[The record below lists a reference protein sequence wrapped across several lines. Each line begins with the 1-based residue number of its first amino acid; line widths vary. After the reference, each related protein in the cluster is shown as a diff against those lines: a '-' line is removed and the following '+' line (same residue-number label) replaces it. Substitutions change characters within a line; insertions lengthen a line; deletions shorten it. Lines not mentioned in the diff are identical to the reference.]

1 MHSSTRAN
9 TSIPLRIA
17 DEVRELVARGTLA
30 PDMKLGQTELA
41 ERFDTSRIPVREA
54 LKLLMA
60 EGIIVHRVNR
70 GFFVAKLSSDEAR
83 QLFKLRQL
91 IEDELLATSRWP
103 TETELAEL
111 SKRASELET
120 LLNAGNRAQWWL
132 KHREFHQKIFDLSP
146 EKVIVREAMRLWILT
161 DRYRSLLP
169 LPKRSSAERTVVRK
183 HGLVQALMARDRAQL
198 LRERAKRRQQ
208 FERMVLDVLQ
218 SRGL

>member
-91 IEDELLATSRWP
+91 IEDELLATHWIQRGP
-103 TETELAEL
+103 VFL
-111 SKRASELET
+111 SDGWK
-120 LLNAGNRAQWWL
+120 
-132 KHREFHQKIFDLSP
+132 
-146 EKVIVREAMRLWILT
+146 LT
-161 DRYRSLLP
+161 
-169 LPKRSSAERTVVRK
+169 
-183 HGLVQALMARDRAQL
+183 
-198 LRERAKRRQQ
+198 
-208 FERMVLDVLQ
+208 
-218 SRGL
+218 